1 MYTVLKK
8 KKNTRPVLRF
18 YNEKMTV
25 LRNCKKLKNSSIS
38 IWEDFSASVRDI
50 RRKLWQSSKAER
62 DAGDRVTL
70 LFDKLF
76 DKINCIYGMTC
87 RTAGYL

>member
-1 MYTVLKK
+1 
-8 KKNTRPVLRF
+8 
-18 YNEKMTV
+18 MTV

-38 IWEDFSASVRDI
+38 ISEDFSASVRDI

-70 LFDKLF
+70 LFDKLKVN
-76 DKINCIYGMTC
+76 DQLYLWNDVQKC
-87 RTAGYL
+87 RLPLNSVRRDDAGKSSANNA